1 MFLFF
6 FLLSLQVGAS
16 TDDTSVIDELSKE
29 TTQVLDRDITLKT
42 FDSCK
47 AFEEVM
53 EEYVKSYWKNNKGNW
68 DYRVYSPMME
78 MSVMEDTVT
87 TEAPTSSEKSA
98 NAV

>member
-47 AFEEVM
+47 TFEEVM
-53 EEYVKSYWKNNKGNW
+53 EEYVKSYWKNNTGNW
-68 DYRVYSPMME
+68 NQPVF
-78 MSVMEDTVT
+78 
-87 TEAPTSSEKSA
+87 
-98 NAV
+98 

>member
-53 EEYVKSYWKNNKGNW
+53 EEYVKSYWKNNTGNW
-68 DYRVYSPMME
+68 NQRLYSPSMME
-78 MSVMEDTVT
+78 M
-87 TEAPTSSEKSA
+87 
-98 NAV
+98 

>member
-53 EEYVKSYWKNNKGNW
+53 EEYVKSYWKNNTGNW
-68 DYRVYSPMME
+68 HQPVF
-78 MSVMEDTVT
+78 
-87 TEAPTSSEKSA
+87 
-98 NAV
+98 

>member
-53 EEYVKSYWKNNKGNW
+53 EEYVKSYWKNNTGNW
-68 DYRVYSPMME
+68 NQPVF
-78 MSVMEDTVT
+78 
-87 TEAPTSSEKSA
+87 
-98 NAV
+98 

>member
-16 TDDTSVIDELSKE
+16 TDDTSVIDELSKK

-47 AFEEVM
+47 AFEDVM
-53 EEYVKSYWKNNKGNW
+53 EEYVKSYWKNNTGNW
-68 DYRVYSPMME
+68 NQPVF
-78 MSVMEDTVT
+78 
-87 TEAPTSSEKSA
+87 
-98 NAV
+98 